1 MTTFH
6 RHAVLWRWLF
16 LPLALLAASRAVRG
30 GTITGTV
37 SPPKADSVVY
47 VNAIPGTR
55 FPAPAKP
62 FNMNQKNLQF
72 QPHVL
77 AVPLGAT
84 VEFLNSDPRR
94 HNIFWPSV
102 NGDEKQSHNLGT
114 WPQGQTRP
122 FKFTVPGVV
131 PLGCNVHP
139 DMAGYIIVSPT
150 PYFAVTDANG
160 AFKIPGVPDGAYKV
174 SAWQE
179 GMKVQTKPAA
189 VSGTAKVSFSLTK

>member
-1 MTTFH
+1 
-6 RHAVLWRWLF
+6 
-16 LPLALLAASRAVRG
+16 
-30 GTITGTV
+30 
-37 SPPKADSVVY
+37 
-47 VNAIPGTR
+47 
-55 FPAPAKP
+55 
-62 FNMNQKNLQF
+62 MNQKNLQF

-102 NGDEKQSHNLGT
+102 NNDEKQSHNLGT

-122 FKFTVPGVV
+122 FRFTVAGVV

-139 DMAGYIIVSPT
+139 DMSGFIIVSPT
-150 PYFAVTDANG
+150 PYFAVTDAAGN
-160 AFKIPGVPDGAYKV
+160 FKISGVPDGSYKV

-179 GMKVQTKPAA
+179 GMKVQTRPATVA
-189 VSGTAKVSFSLTK
+189 GTGKVSFTLTK